1 MDEFREKVDAL
12 ESSLFGWFLILLL
25 ASIVL
30 IAINI
35 PVLANLSL
43 WGCLLAFI
51 IQKVVRVFDICFLMT
66 DAPNIN
72 RLILVTLN
80 IVLLGI
86 SIYIFWDLV
95 SAYDFKAFLTDDL
108 RERFF
113 NFLRRLG
120 F

>member
-1 MDEFREKVDAL
+1 MDEFKEKVDAL
-12 ESSLFGWFLILLL
+12 ESSLFGWSLILLL
-25 ASIVL
+25 ASIIL
-30 IAINI
+30 IAIDV

-51 IQKVVRVFDICFLMT
+51 IQKVVRIFDICFLMT

-72 RLILVTLN
+72 RLFLVTIN
-80 IVLLGI
+80 IVLLGVCF
-86 SIYIFWDLV
+86 YIFWDLI
-95 SAYDFKAFLTDDL
+95 SAYDFKDFLTDDL